1 MRCGDNET
9 SCTYVNACK
18 RDIRGVEKQMVIV
31 RKTTNKKMYLQQ
43 CVVRTKYIA
52 PE

>member
-31 RKTTNKKMYLQQ
+31 RKTTKKNVFATMRGKNKIH
-43 CVVRTKYIA
+43 RT
-52 PE
+52 